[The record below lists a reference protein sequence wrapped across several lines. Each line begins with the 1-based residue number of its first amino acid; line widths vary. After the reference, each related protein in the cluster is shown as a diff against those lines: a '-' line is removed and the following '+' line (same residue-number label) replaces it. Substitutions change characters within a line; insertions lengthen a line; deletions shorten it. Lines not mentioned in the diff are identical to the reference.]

1 MNADKNTIGSIQ
13 QKPLRLWPGVVIVV
27 LQWLLRFVIPVF
39 VPGAI
44 AAGIFG
50 GIILGLAV
58 VIWWVFFS
66 RAPRFER
73 WTSVVLMII
82 ALIVTSQIL
91 DKSIATSMMGLMFI
105 VYSIPVLSLV
115 FVIWA
120 VVSRNLSDRPRR
132 ATMVAAILLASGFWA
147 FLRSDGMNG
156 QAHHYFAWRWS
167 KTAEDRLIAHTNNK
181 LTAMP
186 LDSAAMEKE
195 AEWPGFRGVNR
206 DGIIHGVH
214 INTDWIKTPPIVMW
228 RKPVGPGC

>member
-132 ATMVAAILLASGFWA
+132 ATMVAAILLACGF
-147 FLRSDGMNG
+147 
-156 QAHHYFAWRWS
+156 
-167 KTAEDRLIAHTNNK
+167 
-181 LTAMP
+181 
-186 LDSAAMEKE
+186 
-195 AEWPGFRGVNR
+195 
-206 DGIIHGVH
+206 
-214 INTDWIKTPPIVMW
+214 
-228 RKPVGPGC
+228 